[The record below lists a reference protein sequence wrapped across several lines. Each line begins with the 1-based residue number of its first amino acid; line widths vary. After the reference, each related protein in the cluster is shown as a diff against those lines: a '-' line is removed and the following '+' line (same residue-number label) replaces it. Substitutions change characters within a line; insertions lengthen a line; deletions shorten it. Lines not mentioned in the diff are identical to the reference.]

1 MLDFMTIATKVKEKE
16 MCIRDRIK
24 SFKTF
29 WKDLYELNK
38 DSWIWM
44 KKHWKG
50 YFILIAALLGGEYL
64 WFYKKDDLKEMGL
77 KRKETEK
84 Q

>member
-1 MLDFMTIATKVKEKE
+1 M
-16 MCIRDRIK
+16 IK

-29 WKDLYELNK
+29 WKDLYEVQK
-38 DSWIWM
+38 EYGKWM

-50 YFILIAALLGGEYL
+50 YFILIAATLGGEYL
-64 WFYKKDDLKEMGL
+64 WFYKKDNLKEKL
-77 KRKETEK
+77 VRKEVKE

>member
-1 MLDFMTIATKVKEKE
+1 M
-16 MCIRDRIK
+16 RK

-29 WKDLYELNK
+29 WKDLYKLNK

-50 YFILIAALLGGEYL
+50 YFILIVALLGGEYL
-64 WFYKKDDLKEMGL
+64 WFYKKDDIKEKIVTKMD
-77 KRKETEK
+77 EE

>member
-1 MLDFMTIATKVKEKE
+1 M
-16 MCIRDRIK
+16 IK
-24 SFKTF
+24 SFKSF
-29 WKDLYELNK
+29 WKDLYEVQK
-38 DSWIWM
+38 EYGKWM

-50 YFILIAALLGGEYL
+50 YFILTAATLGGEYL
-64 WFYKKDDLKEMGL
+64 WLYKKDKLKERQL

>member
-1 MLDFMTIATKVKEKE
+1 M
-16 MCIRDRIK
+16 IK

-77 KRKETEK
+77 KRKETDK

>member
-1 MLDFMTIATKVKEKE
+1 M
-16 MCIRDRIK
+16 IK

-50 YFILIAALLGGEYL
+50 YFILIAATLGGEYL
-64 WFYKKDDLKEMGL
+64 WFYKKDKMHMSLSLLKIVSASCSMML
-77 KRKETEK
+77 K
-84 Q
+84 

>member
-1 MLDFMTIATKVKEKE
+1 M
-16 MCIRDRIK
+16 IK

-44 KKHWKG
+44 KKHWKC
-50 YFILIAALLGGEYL
+50 YFILIAATLGGEYL
-64 WFYKKDDLKEMGL
+64 WFYKKDKLKE
-77 KRKETEK
+77 
-84 Q
+84 

>member
-1 MLDFMTIATKVKEKE
+1 M
-16 MCIRDRIK
+16 IK

-29 WKDLYELNK
+29 WKDLYEVQK
-38 DSWIWM
+38 EYGKWM

-50 YFILIAALLGGEYL
+50 YFTLIAATLGGEYL
-64 WFYKKDDLKEMGL
+64 WFYKKDKLKERRL